1 MEALLKRKATIGY
14 IIFFTFL
21 TVFPFFNDPTW
32 ITVMTTFCI
41 YSVVALSLDIVLG
54 RAGMFDMGHA
64 LFFGL
69 GAYITAILNVHFGF
83 NILWA
88 IPFVV
93 IIPAV
98 LAIVLASP
106 IVHLRGDYLLVA
118 TIGMNIVFEQALKNN
133 IFGITGG
140 PNGIF
145 GLDATVF
152 GFYLD
157 EPFPI
162 YYIAFGLLLFTLL
175 LIRNLER
182 SKVGRALHYV
192 QEDPI
197 AAESLGISTRYYR
210 VFAFAMG
217 AALAGLAGFVFS
229 IQYAAVSPE
238 AYGFMT
244 SVLFFAIV
252 LVGGKSSIPGIL
264 AGTFIMFVL
273 PEVFREFA
281 TARYFVFGFAMIAV
295 MILRPEGILPAKYGK
310 LPKYVTEDK

>member
-1 MEALLKRKATIGY
+1 MKNKAFIGY
-14 IIFFTFL
+14 AVLFAFLALFPVVNDPRWL
-21 TVFPFFNDPTW
+21 TV
-32 ITVMTTFCI
+32 VTTFCI

-64 LFFGL
+64 LFFGM
-69 GAYITAILNVHFGF
+69 GAYITAVLNVHFGL

-88 IPFVV
+88 LPLVV
-93 IIPAV
+93 IIPA
-98 LAIVLASP
+98 LFAIILSTP

-118 TIGMNIVFEQALKNN
+118 TIGMNIVFEQALKNDL
-133 IFGITGG
+133 FGLTGG

-157 EPFPI
+157 DGLTI
-162 YYIAFGLLLFTLL
+162 YYIAFFLLLFTLL
-175 LIRNLER
+175 MIRNLEK
-182 SKVGRALHYV
+182 SKVGRALHYI

-197 AAESLGISTRYYR
+197 AAESLGISTRFYR
-210 VFAFAMG
+210 VFSFALG

-238 AYGFMT
+238 AFNFMT
-244 SVLFFAIV
+244 SVIFFAIV
-252 LVGGKSSIPGIL
+252 LVGGKASIPGIL

-273 PEVFREFA
+273 PEIFREFA
-281 TARYFVFGFAMIAV
+281 TARYFVFGLAMV
-295 MILRPEGILPAKYGK
+295 VSMILRPEGMFPAKYGK
-310 LPKYVTEDK
+310 LPKYVTED

>member
-1 MEALLKRKATIGY
+1 MKNKSIIGY
-14 IIFFTFL
+14 AVLFAFLALFPITNDPRWL
-21 TVFPFFNDPTW
+21 TV
-32 ITVMTTFCI
+32 VTTFCI

-64 LFFGL
+64 LFFGM
-69 GAYITAILNVHFGF
+69 GAYITAIMNVHFGL
-83 NILWA
+83 NILTA
-88 IPFVV
+88 LPLVI
-93 IIPAV
+93 IIPA
-98 LAIVLASP
+98 LFAIVLSTP

-118 TIGMNIVFEQALKNN
+118 TIGMNIVFEQALKNDLL
-133 IFGITGG
+133 GLTGG

-157 EPFPI
+157 DGITI
-162 YYIAFGLLLFTLL
+162 YYIAFFLLLLTLL
-175 LIRNLER
+175 LIRNLEK

-197 AAESLGISTRYYR
+197 AAESLGISTRFYR
-210 VFAFAMG
+210 VFSFALG

-238 AYGFMT
+238 AFNFMT
-244 SVLFFAIV
+244 SVIFFAIV
-252 LVGGKSSIPGIL
+252 LVGGKASIPGIL

-273 PEVFREFA
+273 PEIFREFA
-281 TARYFVFGFAMIAV
+281 TARYFVFGLAMV
-295 MILRPEGILPAKYGK
+295 VSMVLRPEGMLPAKYGK
-310 LPKYVTEDK
+310 LPKYVTED

>member
-1 MEALLKRKATIGY
+1 MKNKSIIGY
-14 IIFFTFL
+14 AVLFAFLALFPITNDPRWL
-21 TVFPFFNDPTW
+21 TV
-32 ITVMTTFCI
+32 VTTFCI

-64 LFFGL
+64 LFFGM
-69 GAYITAILNVHFGF
+69 GAYITAIMNVHFGL
-83 NILWA
+83 NILTA
-88 IPFVV
+88 LPLV
-93 IIPAV
+93 IIVPA
-98 LAIVLASP
+98 LFAIVLSTP

-118 TIGMNIVFEQALKNN
+118 TIGMNIVFEQALKNDLL
-133 IFGITGG
+133 GLTGG

-157 EPFPI
+157 DGITI
-162 YYIAFGLLLFTLL
+162 YYIAFFLLLLTLL
-175 LIRNLER
+175 LIRNLEK

-197 AAESLGISTRYYR
+197 AAESLGISTRFYR
-210 VFAFAMG
+210 VFSFALG

-238 AYGFMT
+238 AFNFMT
-244 SVLFFAIV
+244 SVIFFAIV
-252 LVGGKSSIPGIL
+252 LVGGKASIPGIL

-273 PEVFREFA
+273 PEIFREFA
-281 TARYFVFGFAMIAV
+281 TARYFVFGLAMV
-295 MILRPEGILPAKYGK
+295 VSMVLRPEGMLPAKYGK
-310 LPKYVTEDK
+310 LPKYVTED

>member
-1 MEALLKRKATIGY
+1 MKNKSFIGY
-14 IIFFTFL
+14 AVLFAFLALFPITNDPRWL
-21 TVFPFFNDPTW
+21 TV
-32 ITVMTTFCI
+32 VTTFCI

-64 LFFGL
+64 LFFGM
-69 GAYITAILNVHFGF
+69 GAYITAIMNVHFGL
-83 NILWA
+83 NILTA
-88 IPFVV
+88 LPLVI
-93 IIPAV
+93 IIPA
-98 LAIVLASP
+98 LFAIVLSTP

-118 TIGMNIVFEQALKNN
+118 TIGMNIVFEQALKNDLL
-133 IFGITGG
+133 GLTGG

-157 EPFPI
+157 DGITI
-162 YYIAFGLLLFTLL
+162 YYIAFFLLLLTLL
-175 LIRNLER
+175 LIRNLEK

-197 AAESLGISTRYYR
+197 AAESLGISTRFYR
-210 VFAFAMG
+210 VFSFALG

-238 AYGFMT
+238 AFNFMT
-244 SVLFFAIV
+244 SVIFFAIV
-252 LVGGKSSIPGIL
+252 LVGGKASIPGIL

-273 PEVFREFA
+273 PEIFREFA
-281 TARYFVFGFAMIAV
+281 TARYFVFGLAMV
-295 MILRPEGILPAKYGK
+295 VSMVLRPEGMLPAKYGK
-310 LPKYVTEDK
+310 LPKYVTED

>member
-1 MEALLKRKATIGY
+1 MKNKSFIGY
-14 IIFFTFL
+14 AVLFAFLALFPITNDPRWL
-21 TVFPFFNDPTW
+21 TV
-32 ITVMTTFCI
+32 VTTFCI

-64 LFFGL
+64 LFFGM
-69 GAYITAILNVHFGF
+69 GAYITAIMNVHFGL
-83 NILWA
+83 NILTA
-88 IPFVV
+88 LPLV
-93 IIPAV
+93 IIVPA
-98 LAIVLASP
+98 LFAIVLSTP

-118 TIGMNIVFEQALKNN
+118 TIGMNIVFEQALKNDLL
-133 IFGITGG
+133 GLTGG

-157 EPFPI
+157 DGITI
-162 YYIAFGLLLFTLL
+162 YYIAFFLLLLTLL
-175 LIRNLER
+175 LIRNLEK

-197 AAESLGISTRYYR
+197 AAESLGISTRFYR
-210 VFAFAMG
+210 VFSFALG

-238 AYGFMT
+238 AFNFMT
-244 SVLFFAIV
+244 SVIFFAIV
-252 LVGGKSSIPGIL
+252 LVGGKASIPGIL

-273 PEVFREFA
+273 PEIFREFA
-281 TARYFVFGFAMIAV
+281 TARYFVFGLAMV
-295 MILRPEGILPAKYGK
+295 VSMVLRPEGMLPAKYGK
-310 LPKYVTEDK
+310 LPKYVTED